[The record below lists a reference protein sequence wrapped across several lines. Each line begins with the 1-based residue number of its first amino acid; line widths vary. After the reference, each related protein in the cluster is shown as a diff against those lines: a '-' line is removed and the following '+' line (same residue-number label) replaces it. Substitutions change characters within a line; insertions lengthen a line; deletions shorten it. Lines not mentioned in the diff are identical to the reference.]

1 MGFLRNTIAIAFVA
15 TLLFYF
21 ASVGEMEETQQW
33 ITIGVMVT
41 LGLIYILSSSP
52 SFELPAQPVASSPS
66 GTKIAT
72 SKPQEETVVEET
84 PVTNSNPDT
93 TMSLKQRKAAKIQA
107 AKEAQIAA
115 MAATNGDGDVDMED
129 LPIVE
134 VETVHVADEYVVEV
148 SPESIEEADIQA
160 TVKERSSRHDEI
172 RARIE
177 ARRRSQMAD
186 IRASTSRLWEEN
198 AVREDLVGLLQND
211 GHGMTVLDEPLQPE
225 SGHIYGATFIRIDDH
240 GKEIVSNLMDDHRYH
255 PNFGSLRVRAI
266 RFRTTPIE
274 ANHWVL
280 HSDPLGV
287 YRNGNW
293 VRVIDGEFRIRL
305 EGLRDC
311 FR

>member
-33 ITIGVMVT
+33 ITIGVMVL

-72 SKPQEETVVEET
+72 SEPQEETVVEEST
-84 PVTNSNPDT
+84 GTDSNPDT

-115 MAATNGDGDVDMED
+115 MSATNGDGDLDTED

-160 TVKERSSRHDEI
+160 TVKERASRHDEI

-198 AVREDLVGLLQND
+198 VVREDIVGLLQND

-225 SGHIYGATFIRIDDH
+225 SGHIYGATFIRIDDQRILKYRSQLDS
-240 GKEIVSNLMDDHRYH
+240 GFEAVDSKEEEPELSISDLPPLIGPDGNPLPLPDLPSPSGALAALKMEMDED
-255 PNFGSLRVRAI
+255 
-266 RFRTTPIE
+266 
-274 ANHWVL
+274 
-280 HSDPLGV
+280 
-287 YRNGNW
+287 
-293 VRVIDGEFRIRL
+293 
-305 EGLRDC
+305 
-311 FR
+311 

>member
-33 ITIGVMVT
+33 ITIGVMVA

-72 SKPQEETVVEET
+72 SEIQEETVVEEPT
-84 PVTNSNPDT
+84 VTDSNPDT

-160 TVKERSSRHDEI
+160 TVKERASRHDEI

-198 AVREDLVGLLQND
+198 TVREDLVGLLQND

-225 SGHIYGATFIRIDDH
+225 SGHIYGATFIRIDDQRILKYRSQLDS
-240 GKEIVSNLMDDHRYH
+240 GFEAVDSEEEEPELSISDLPPLIGPDGNPLPLPDLPSPSGALAALKMEMDED
-255 PNFGSLRVRAI
+255 
-266 RFRTTPIE
+266 
-274 ANHWVL
+274 
-280 HSDPLGV
+280 
-287 YRNGNW
+287 
-293 VRVIDGEFRIRL
+293 
-305 EGLRDC
+305 
-311 FR
+311 